1 MQLDP
6 REEALVEAFR
16 RVPPQV
22 AEELSAL
29 AERLAALGPDTKI
42 DWSDA
47 WSDADLQDF
56 TTAAARRAELDEQGA
71 R

>member
-6 REEALVEAFR
+6 KEEALVEAFR
-16 RVPPQV
+16 RVPPRV

-29 AERLAALGPDTKI
+29 VERLASLSPATKI

-47 WSDADLQDF
+47 WSDSDMQDF
-56 TTAAARRAELDEQGA
+56 TTAAAHRADLDDQGA